1 MVRCPVL
8 ALLCCLHA
16 LPLLA
21 APPPHAAVTAE
32 AGEESVE
39 VESSQEQDA
48 EHSQVRGKL
57 QISTFSI
64 IIFLGSSVV
73 YNVLVFSQGQASGYG
88 RITIKRG
95 YKRRPLI

>member
-1 MVRCPVL
+1 ML

-21 APPPHAAVTAE
+21 AAPPHATVTAE

-39 VESSQEQDA
+39 EVEESSQEQEA

-64 IIFLGSSVV
+64 IIF
-73 YNVLVFSQGQASGYG
+73 
-88 RITIKRG
+88 
-95 YKRRPLI
+95 

>member
-21 APPPHAAVTAE
+21 AAPPHATVTAE

-39 VESSQEQDA
+39 VESSQEQEA

-57 QISTFSI
+57 QIP
-64 IIFLGSSVV
+64 LLALSS
-73 YNVLVFSQGQASGYG
+73 F
-88 RITIKRG
+88 
-95 YKRRPLI
+95 

>member
-21 APPPHAAVTAE
+21 AAPPHAAVTAE

-39 VESSQEQDA
+39 EVEESSQEQEA

-57 QISTFSI
+57 RKSAYSM

-73 YNVLVFSQGQASGYG
+73 YNVLVFLILVVCIIS
-88 RITIKRG
+88 IKNTCTVH
-95 YKRRPLI
+95 

>member
-21 APPPHAAVTAE
+21 AAPPHATVTAE

-39 VESSQEQDA
+39 PPSQEQEA

-57 QISTFSI
+57 QISAYSCI
-64 IIFLGSSVV
+64 IILGFVDKTYSHS
-73 YNVLVFSQGQASGYG
+73 
-88 RITIKRG
+88 
-95 YKRRPLI
+95 

>member
-21 APPPHAAVTAE
+21 AAPPHAAVTAE

-39 VESSQEQDA
+39 VEGESSQEQEA

-57 QISTFSI
+57 QISALGCI
-64 IIFLGSSVV
+64 IILGFVDKTYLYS
-73 YNVLVFSQGQASGYG
+73 
-88 RITIKRG
+88 
-95 YKRRPLI
+95 

>member
-21 APPPHAAVTAE
+21 AAPPHAAVTAE

-39 VESSQEQDA
+39 VESSQEQEA

-57 QISTFSI
+57 QIS
-64 IIFLGSSVV
+64 
-73 YNVLVFSQGQASGYG
+73 A
-88 RITIKRG
+88 
-95 YKRRPLI
+95 

>member
-21 APPPHAAVTAE
+21 AAPPHATVTAE

-39 VESSQEQDA
+39 EVEPSQEQEA

-57 QISTFSI
+57 QIP
-64 IIFLGSSVV
+64 LLALSS
-73 YNVLVFSQGQASGYG
+73 F
-88 RITIKRG
+88 
-95 YKRRPLI
+95 

>member
-21 APPPHAAVTAE
+21 AAPPHAALTAE

-39 VESSQEQDA
+39 GESSQEQEA

-73 YNVLVFSQGQASGYG
+73 YNVLVFLILVACIIS
-88 RITIKRG
+88 IKK
-95 YKRRPLI
+95 YCYCTL

>member
-21 APPPHAAVTAE
+21 AAPPHAAVTAE

-39 VESSQEQDA
+39 EVEPSQEQEA

-57 QISTFSI
+57 QIS
-64 IIFLGSSVV
+64 
-73 YNVLVFSQGQASGYG
+73 A
-88 RITIKRG
+88 
-95 YKRRPLI
+95 